1 MRKSLLSYYFD
12 FPCRHS
18 MHPKGQSPILFQESY
33 TVKYIYLQFHILK
46 VKTSHI
52 KDIEIKTYM
61 AEILCFNYNVDRM
74 FLHVSWLRAPKM
86 INFFVFFCL
95 FVYLLILLLLA
106 IIVLP
111 LWVIS

>member
-1 MRKSLLSYYFD
+1 
-12 FPCRHS
+12 

-61 AEILCFNYNVDRM
+61 ADILCFNYNVDRM
-74 FLHVSWLRAPKM
+74 FLHVSWLRAP
-86 INFFVFFCL
+86 
-95 FVYLLILLLLA
+95 
-106 IIVLP
+106 
-111 LWVIS
+111 

>member
-74 FLHVSWLRAPKM
+74 FLHVSWLRAP
-86 INFFVFFCL
+86 
-95 FVYLLILLLLA
+95 
-106 IIVLP
+106 
-111 LWVIS
+111 